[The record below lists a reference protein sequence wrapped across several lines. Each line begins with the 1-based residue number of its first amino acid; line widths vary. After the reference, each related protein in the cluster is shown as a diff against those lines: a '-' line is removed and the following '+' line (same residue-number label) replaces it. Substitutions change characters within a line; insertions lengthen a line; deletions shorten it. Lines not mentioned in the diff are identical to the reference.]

1 MEIEAKFLADADLV
15 ERLSSAGKV
24 AGWPVAERS
33 RLRLETVYYDT
44 VDRRLAEHDCALR
57 LRRGEPAGTLLSFKS
72 GRVAGEISRRVE
84 IEVVVPADYDPACP
98 ASRPGALVMA
108 EAEAAGRRL
117 EPVLILTMDRTV
129 LLIVAGDAR
138 MHLCLDG
145 TSRPDMLGWRDH
157 EIEVELDK
165 GPEKGFAEF
174 VSDLQRAH
182 DLKPSNSSKIER
194 AKRAS
199 IDLVECGGPIDNSN
213 A

>member
-15 ERLSSAGKV
+15 ERLSRAGKV